1 MHTSTARHAIVL
13 GLILVAG
20 LAAAGL
26 RLQAQDRAVPR
37 LPQAGALVGGSQ
49 WRVDAA
55 FQPGGWDMA
64 YRQWLLRDP
73 SGRQALLYLGVTSRV
88 QTALR
93 WTGELG
99 YQGEGY
105 LVSGERPGAVAIGGG
120 RSIPVTE
127 SVVMR
132 LTDQRLLQYAVIGP
146 SGPARQ
152 GLDLVPAA
160 AWDSLRGRAV
170 TYYLIRVSVPMS
182 TRAGSAST
190 TAGDVLRTVLPRL
203 LASEGWRA

>member
-1 MHTSTARHAIVL
+1 MHTSAARHAIVL

-37 LPQAGALVGGSQ
+37 LPEAGALVGGSQ
-49 WRVDAA
+49 WHVETA

-64 YRQWLLRDP
+64 YRQWLLRDS
-73 SGRQALLYLGVTSRV
+73 SGRRALLYVGVSARV

-105 LVSGERPGAVAIGGG
+105 LVSAQRPGAVGIGGG
-120 RSIPVTE
+120 RSVPVTE
-127 SVVMR
+127 SVVRR
-132 LTDQRLLQYAVIGP
+132 LTDQRLLQYALIGP

-160 AWDSLRGRAV
+160 AWDSIRGRAV
-170 TYYLIRVSVPMS
+170 TYYLVRVSVPMFA
-182 TRAGSAST
+182 RAASAST
-190 TAGDVLRTVLPRL
+190 TAGDVLRTVFPRL
-203 LASEGWRA
+203 LASEVSRA